1 MATIKRPLPLLSF
14 QNEFFWTS
22 GADGQLR
29 FQRCDECGELQHPP
43 KPICYYCRSTSLG
56 VATVSGE
63 GTLVGFTTN
72 RQAWMAGFPP
82 PYIVGLVAID
92 EDPRIR
98 LTTNIVGADAEALSL
113 GARVRV
119 RFEPA
124 DDVWIPLFEP
134 IAGAAPGEP
143 ATGDTSVDS
152 LLRSIRPMV
161 RTEKFEDR
169 VAITGIGT
177 STIGRKLMVP
187 PLSLTIAACEQAVAD
202 AGLTLDDI
210 DGLSTY
216 PAGNADGGFS
226 EGGIT
231 ALEAALRIHPTW
243 HNGAPETWGADGSIA
258 AAMLAV
264 ASGLCRHVLCFR
276 TVWQSSFGEVAKL
289 GRTGGGGGRAS
300 GLSEFMAP
308 FGAQP
313 VNTVA
318 IAAQQH
324 FAQFGT
330 TRETLGWIALNAR
343 ANAALNP
350 TAVFREPMTMDDY
363 LGARMISDPLGLFD
377 CDPLCDGSIA
387 VVVSAL
393 DTARDLA
400 KPPIRVEAI
409 GSQLVERMEWDQGV
423 LTHEPHVLGP
433 CAHLWTRTS
442 LRPGDVD
449 IAELYD
455 GFSFNCLSWIEA
467 LGFCGIGEAKDFLDG
482 GKNIAREGGQVAVNT
497 HGGQLSHGRT
507 HGMGL
512 VHEAITQLRGEAG
525 ARQVTGASVGVV
537 SSGGLTPG
545 GVILFRRDD

>member
-1 MATIKRPLPLLSF
+1 
-14 QNEFFWTS
+14 
-22 GADGQLR
+22 LR
-29 FQRCDECGELQHPP
+29 FQRCDDCGQLQHPP
-43 KPICYYCRSTSLG
+43 KPICYECRSTHLG
-56 VATVSGE
+56 IAAVSGG

-72 RQAWMAGFPP
+72 HQPWIPGFPP

-98 LTTNIVGADAEALSL
+98 LTTNIVTDDAASLRLGLPVQVQFEAA
-113 GARVRV
+113 G
-119 RFEPA
+119 
-124 DDVWIPLFEP
+124 DVWIPLFAP
-134 IAGAAPGEP
+134 VAGAERRPADTGE
-143 ATGDTSVDS
+143 VDIEP

-161 RTEKFEDR
+161 RTDKFEER
-169 VAITGIGT
+169 VAITGAGT
-177 STIGRKLMVP
+177 SEVGRKLMVP
-187 PLSLTIAACEQAVAD
+187 PLALTIAACEAAVAD

-216 PAGNADGGFS
+216 PAGGPDGGFS

-231 ALEAALRIHPTW
+231 ALEAALRIRPTW
-243 HNGAPETWGADGSIA
+243 HNGAPETWGADGSIV

-264 ASGLCRHVLCFR
+264 AAGLCRHVLCFR
-276 TVWQSSFGEVAKL
+276 TVWQSSYAEVARQ
-289 GRTGGGGGRAS
+289 GRTAAGGGRVS
-300 GLSEFMAP
+300 GLAEFMLP

-324 FAQFGT
+324 FDRFGT

-343 ANAALNP
+343 TNAALNP
-350 TAVFREPMTMDDY
+350 AAVFRDPLTMDEY
-363 LGARMISDPLGLFD
+363 LGARMISDPLGLLD
-377 CDPLCDGSIA
+377 CDPLCDGATA
-387 VVVSAL
+387 VVVSAV
-393 DTARDLA
+393 DAARDLA
-400 KPPIRVEAI
+400 KPPVLVEAI

-442 LRPGDVD
+442 LRPDDVD
-449 IAELYD
+449 VAELYD
-455 GFSFNCLSWIEA
+455 GFSFNCLSWLEA

-482 GKNIAREGGQVAVNT
+482 GKNIAREGGVVAVNT
-497 HGGQLSHGRT
+497 HGGQLSAGRT

-512 VHEAITQLRGEAG
+512 VREAVLQLRHEAG
-525 ARQVTGASVGVV
+525 ARQVAGASVGVV

-545 GVILFRRDD
+545 GVIILRRDA

>member
-1 MATIKRPLPLLSF
+1 
-14 QNEFFWTS
+14 
-22 GADGQLR
+22 
-29 FQRCDECGELQHPP
+29 
-43 KPICYYCRSTSLG
+43 
-56 VATVSGE
+56 VAEVSGG

-72 RQAWMAGFPP
+72 QQPWIPGFPP
-82 PYIVGLVAID
+82 PYVVGLVAID

-98 LTTNIVGADAEALSL
+98 LTTNIVTDDPASL
-113 GARVRV
+113 RLGRPVQV
-119 RFEPA
+119 QFEEA
-124 DDVWIPLFEP
+124 DDVWVPLFAPVDGELRPADTGEMEIEP
-134 IAGAAPGEP
+134 
-143 ATGDTSVDS
+143 

-161 RTEKFEDR
+161 RTDKFEER
-169 VAITGIGT
+169 VAITGVG
-177 STIGRKLMVP
+177 SSEIGRKLMVP
-187 PLSLTIAACEQAVAD
+187 PLALTIAACERAVAD

-216 PAGNADGGFS
+216 PAGGPDGGFS

-231 ALEAALRIHPTW
+231 ALEAALRIRPTW
-243 HNGAPETWGADGSIA
+243 HNGAPETWGADGSIVA
-258 AAMLAV
+258 GMLAV
-264 ASGLCRHVLCFR
+264 AAGLCRHVLCFR
-276 TVWQSSFGEVAKL
+276 TVWQSSYGEVARS
-289 GRTGGGGGRAS
+289 GRTAVGGGRIS
-300 GLSEFMAP
+300 GLAEFMLP

-318 IAAQQH
+318 MAAGQH
-324 FAQFGT
+324 FDRFGT

-350 TAVFREPMTMDDY
+350 TAVFRDPLTMDDY
-363 LGARMISDPLGLFD
+363 LAARMISDPLGLLD

-387 VVVSAL
+387 VVVSAI
-393 DTARDLA
+393 DVAKDMA
-400 KPPIRVEAI
+400 KPPVLVEAI

-423 LTHEPHVLGP
+423 LTHEPHVIGP

-442 LRPGDVD
+442 LRPADVD

-482 GKNIAREGGQVAVNT
+482 GKNIAREGGVVAVNT

-512 VHEAITQLRGEAG
+512 VQEAVVQLRGEAG
-525 ARQVTGASVGVV
+525 DRQVRDAEVGVV

-545 GVILFRRDD
+545 GVILLRRS